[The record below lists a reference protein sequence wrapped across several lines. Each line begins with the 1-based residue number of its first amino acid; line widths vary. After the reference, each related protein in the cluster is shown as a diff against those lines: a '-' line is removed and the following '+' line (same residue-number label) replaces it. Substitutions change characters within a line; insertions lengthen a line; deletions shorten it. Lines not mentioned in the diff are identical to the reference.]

1 MIIDD
6 FAFRSSLALV
16 RGFVLIACAVA
27 AADAAAL
34 LLVVYFLRFAS
45 LLNFMLSLILVC
57 QSALAKRADR
67 NSLHRM
73 RDEHESR
80 KHFLHRQKLHN
91 NRSDP
96 NMPNQSEWVER
107 ALYVCSIS

>member
-34 LLVVYFLRFAS
+34 LLVARGIFL
-45 LLNFMLSLILVC
+45 
-57 QSALAKRADR
+57 ALR
-67 NSLHRM
+67 
-73 RDEHESR
+73 
-80 KHFLHRQKLHN
+80 
-91 NRSDP
+91 
-96 NMPNQSEWVER
+96 
-107 ALYVCSIS
+107 IIT